1 MLQLVRVNGSSYR
14 YHVVRADGLPDEPL
28 TAFVEEQ
35 RHCLAGG
42 SVSLYARE
50 LLAFLNWS
58 ESDPIAVRN
67 GWMALG
73 SSVQIRQLV
82 RQYLTVAASCK
93 ILVRPD
99 QLGLKVAYVNETAG
113 THINTRAFLCA
124 LRRLSFSEIRRN

>member
-67 GWMALG
+67 GWTALG

-93 ILVRPD
+93 IKRFEDHESECALPD
-99 QLGLKVAYVNETAG
+99 LSLC
-113 THINTRAFLCA
+113 THIGCPNEYGRFLVGMQ
-124 LRRLSFSEIRRN
+124 